1 MYNIGMPKLNS
12 VLSATLHPSL
22 LQELFSVAEGVEP
35 GKLCYWDPDHCLHYH
50 RSDGPGRNQLGG

>member
-1 MYNIGMPKLNS
+1 MPKLNS